1 MDNKVQNFID
11 CKDKFNIRFSNI
23 KFILT
28 EECVRKIK
36 NSTLGTL
43 NNCNIEEICNSL
55 KNNNKN
61 LLVKIVNVILLPRP
75 YNDIG
80 LFSERGALF
89 RPPILQARNHGKEFL
104 IKNQRK
110 LTFHYL

>member
-1 MDNKVQNFID
+1 MNLWIHQKYYIKCLYMDNKVQNFID

-61 LLVKIVNVILLPRP
+61 LLVKIVNVILLHQT
-75 YNDIG
+75 
-80 LFSERGALF
+80 
-89 RPPILQARNHGKEFL
+89 LQCNR
-104 IKNQRK
+104 
-110 LTFHYL
+110 TFF

>member
-1 MDNKVQNFID
+1 MNLWIHQKYYIKCLYMDNKVQNFID

-61 LLVKIVNVILLPRP
+61 LLVKIVNVILLPQT
-75 YNDIG
+75 
-80 LFSERGALF
+80 
-89 RPPILQARNHGKEFL
+89 LQCNR
-104 IKNQRK
+104 
-110 LTFHYL
+110 TFF